1 MSDSEPTAT
10 ETPGADDAG
19 KMSFFDHLT
28 ELRTRIIW
36 SLIPSAVGLAIA
48 FYFTDRIMV
57 FLQRPLANLKTPPIF
72 LTPTEYFWTYMKV
85 AMITGVFIAM
95 PIILWNVW
103 AFVAPGLH
111 KHERRY
117 AAPFVIA
124 GSLLFLGGGAFALLL
139 VIPFAVHRRL
149 HRLHHQVHAGLRGG
163 VRAAGGDHAPVHA
176 RARDAPVPV
185 QESQVRGA
193 DQLHHRGRPHPDPRH
208 RQPDSDGGTP
218 LHPLRARHHLRAN
231 IREEEAG
238 EAGAHLREPHRVSP
252 LEFTSLDLP
261 GPVRRGIQD
270 AGFVATTA
278 IQEAALPLALRGK
291 DVAGQSQT
299 GTGKTAAFLI
309 AAFTRC
315 LTHPAPAGSGVT
327 SPRVLIIAP
336 TRELVVQIEADARL
350 LGAHTGLQILS
361 VYGGIDYNKQR
372 DALRDGCDILVGT
385 PGRLIDYLKQ
395 HIWSPGKVEVLV
407 IDEADRMFDMG
418 FIADLR
424 FILRRLP
431 KPEKRQSF
439 LFSATLSFRVLELTW
454 EFMNNPAQISIT
466 PQQKTVEKAEQVL
479 YHVGREEKFNL
490 LLGLLRRE
498 GGSRILIFSNTREEA
513 RRLEDR
519 LSRNGW
525 EARALTG
532 DVDQKKRLKI
542 LNDFKDGQLPIL
554 VATDVASRGLHIEG
568 VSHVVNWDMPQDA
581 EDYVHR
587 IGRTARAGAAGK
599 AISLVDEAGALALE
613 PIEKFIAQ
621 KIQVDWAEDDLYL
634 SEIKPTSEERRRYAE
649 EKRQRMAARGGGRGG
664 GPGRPGGGGGGGR
677 RDGRGPSR
685 GPRR

>member
-1 MSDSEPTAT
+1 
-10 ETPGADDAG
+10 
-19 KMSFFDHLT
+19 
-28 ELRTRIIW
+28 
-36 SLIPSAVGLAIA
+36 
-48 FYFTDRIMV
+48 
-57 FLQRPLANLKTPPIF
+57 
-72 LTPTEYFWTYMKV
+72 
-85 AMITGVFIAM
+85 
-95 PIILWNVW
+95 
-103 AFVAPGLH
+103 
-111 KHERRY
+111 
-117 AAPFVIA
+117 
-124 GSLLFLGGGAFALLL
+124 
-139 VIPFAVHRRL
+139 
-149 HRLHHQVHAGLRGG
+149 
-163 VRAAGGDHAPVHA
+163 
-176 RARDAPVPV
+176 
-185 QESQVRGA
+185 
-193 DQLHHRGRPHPDPRH
+193 
-208 RQPDSDGGTP
+208 
-218 LHPLRARHHLRAN
+218 
-231 IREEEAG
+231 
-238 EAGAHLREPHRVSP
+238 VSP

-315 LTHPAPAGSGVT
+315 LTHPAPARSGVT

-621 KIQVDWAEDDLYL
+621 KIQVDWAEDDLYPP
-634 SEIKPTSEERRRYAE
+634 EIKPTSEERRRYAE

>member
-1 MSDSEPTAT
+1 M
-10 ETPGADDAG
+10 
-19 KMSFFDHLT
+19 
-28 ELRTRIIW
+28 
-36 SLIPSAVGLAIA
+36 
-48 FYFTDRIMV
+48 
-57 FLQRPLANLKTPPIF
+57 
-72 LTPTEYFWTYMKV
+72 
-85 AMITGVFIAM
+85 
-95 PIILWNVW
+95 
-103 AFVAPGLH
+103 
-111 KHERRY
+111 
-117 AAPFVIA
+117 
-124 GSLLFLGGGAFALLL
+124 
-139 VIPFAVHRRL
+139 
-149 HRLHHQVHAGLRGG
+149 
-163 VRAAGGDHAPVHA
+163 
-176 RARDAPVPV
+176 
-185 QESQVRGA
+185 
-193 DQLHHRGRPHPDPRH
+193 
-208 RQPDSDGGTP
+208 
-218 LHPLRARHHLRAN
+218 
-231 IREEEAG
+231 
-238 EAGAHLREPHRVSP
+238 SP
-252 LEFTSLDLP
+252 LDFGALDLP

-270 AGFVATTA
+270 AGFVAATP

-309 AAFTRC
+309 SAFTRC
-315 LTHPAPAGSGVT
+315 LTHPAPPRSGVT
-327 SPRVLIIAP
+327 APRVLIIAP
-336 TRELVVQIEADARL
+336 TRELVVQIEADANL
-350 LGAHTGLQILS
+350 LGAHTGLRILS

-372 DALRDGCDILVGT
+372 EALRESCDILVGT

-395 HIWSPGKVEVLV
+395 HVWSPAKVEVLV

-519 LSRNGW
+519 LGRNGW
-525 EARALTG
+525 QARALTG

-542 LNDFKDGQLPIL
+542 LNDFKEGQLPIL

-568 VSHVVNWDMPQDA
+568 VSHVVNWDLPQDA

-634 SEIKPTSEERRRYAE
+634 PEIKPTSEERRRYAE
-649 EKRQRMAARGGGRGG
+649 EKRQRMAARGGRGG
-664 GPGRPGGGGGGGR
+664 GPGRPGGGGGGGGGR
-677 RDGRGPSR
+677 RDGRGPGR

>member
-1 MSDSEPTAT
+1 M
-10 ETPGADDAG
+10 
-19 KMSFFDHLT
+19 
-28 ELRTRIIW
+28 
-36 SLIPSAVGLAIA
+36 
-48 FYFTDRIMV
+48 
-57 FLQRPLANLKTPPIF
+57 
-72 LTPTEYFWTYMKV
+72 
-85 AMITGVFIAM
+85 
-95 PIILWNVW
+95 
-103 AFVAPGLH
+103 
-111 KHERRY
+111 
-117 AAPFVIA
+117 
-124 GSLLFLGGGAFALLL
+124 
-139 VIPFAVHRRL
+139 
-149 HRLHHQVHAGLRGG
+149 
-163 VRAAGGDHAPVHA
+163 
-176 RARDAPVPV
+176 
-185 QESQVRGA
+185 
-193 DQLHHRGRPHPDPRH
+193 
-208 RQPDSDGGTP
+208 
-218 LHPLRARHHLRAN
+218 
-231 IREEEAG
+231 
-238 EAGAHLREPHRVSP
+238 SP

-315 LTHPAPAGSGVT
+315 LTHPAPARSGVT

-634 SEIKPTSEERRRYAE
+634 PEIKPTSEERRRYAE

>member
-1 MSDSEPTAT
+1 M
-10 ETPGADDAG
+10 
-19 KMSFFDHLT
+19 
-28 ELRTRIIW
+28 
-36 SLIPSAVGLAIA
+36 
-48 FYFTDRIMV
+48 
-57 FLQRPLANLKTPPIF
+57 
-72 LTPTEYFWTYMKV
+72 
-85 AMITGVFIAM
+85 
-95 PIILWNVW
+95 
-103 AFVAPGLH
+103 
-111 KHERRY
+111 
-117 AAPFVIA
+117 
-124 GSLLFLGGGAFALLL
+124 
-139 VIPFAVHRRL
+139 
-149 HRLHHQVHAGLRGG
+149 
-163 VRAAGGDHAPVHA
+163 
-176 RARDAPVPV
+176 
-185 QESQVRGA
+185 
-193 DQLHHRGRPHPDPRH
+193 
-208 RQPDSDGGTP
+208 
-218 LHPLRARHHLRAN
+218 
-231 IREEEAG
+231 
-238 EAGAHLREPHRVSP
+238 SP
-252 LEFTSLDLP
+252 LEFGSLDLP
-261 GPVRRGIQD
+261 EAVRRGIQD
-270 AGFVATTA
+270 AGFVSATP

-315 LTHPAPAGSGVT
+315 LTHPAPPPAGVT

-350 LGAHTGLQILS
+350 LGAHTGLTILA

-372 DALRDGCDILVGT
+372 DALRDGCDMLVGT

-439 LFSATLSFRVLELTW
+439 LFSATLSFRVMELTW
-454 EFMNNPAQISIT
+454 EFMNNPSQITIT
-466 PQQKTVEKAEQVL
+466 PQQKTAEKAEQVL

-519 LSRNGW
+519 LGRNGW

-568 VSHVVNWDMPQDA
+568 VSHVVNWDLPQDA

-634 SEIKPTSEERRRYAE
+634 PEIKPTSEERRRYAE

-664 GPGRPGGGGGGGR
+664 PGRPGGGGGGGR
-677 RDGRGPSR
+677 RGPGR

>member
-1 MSDSEPTAT
+1 
-10 ETPGADDAG
+10 
-19 KMSFFDHLT
+19 
-28 ELRTRIIW
+28 
-36 SLIPSAVGLAIA
+36 
-48 FYFTDRIMV
+48 
-57 FLQRPLANLKTPPIF
+57 
-72 LTPTEYFWTYMKV
+72 
-85 AMITGVFIAM
+85 
-95 PIILWNVW
+95 
-103 AFVAPGLH
+103 
-111 KHERRY
+111 
-117 AAPFVIA
+117 
-124 GSLLFLGGGAFALLL
+124 
-139 VIPFAVHRRL
+139 
-149 HRLHHQVHAGLRGG
+149 
-163 VRAAGGDHAPVHA
+163 
-176 RARDAPVPV
+176 
-185 QESQVRGA
+185 
-193 DQLHHRGRPHPDPRH
+193 
-208 RQPDSDGGTP
+208 
-218 LHPLRARHHLRAN
+218 
-231 IREEEAG
+231 
-238 EAGAHLREPHRVSP
+238 VSP
-252 LEFTSLDLP
+252 LEFSSLDLP

-270 AGFVATTA
+270 AGFVAATA

-315 LTHPAPAGSGVT
+315 LTHPAPARSGVT

-568 VSHVVNWDMPQDA
+568 VSHVVNWDLPQDA

-634 SEIKPTSEERRRYAE
+634 PEIKPTSEERRRYAE

-664 GPGRPGGGGGGGR
+664 PGRPGGGGGGR
-677 RDGRGPSR
+677 RDSRGPGR

>member
-1 MSDSEPTAT
+1 M
-10 ETPGADDAG
+10 
-19 KMSFFDHLT
+19 
-28 ELRTRIIW
+28 
-36 SLIPSAVGLAIA
+36 
-48 FYFTDRIMV
+48 
-57 FLQRPLANLKTPPIF
+57 
-72 LTPTEYFWTYMKV
+72 
-85 AMITGVFIAM
+85 
-95 PIILWNVW
+95 
-103 AFVAPGLH
+103 
-111 KHERRY
+111 
-117 AAPFVIA
+117 
-124 GSLLFLGGGAFALLL
+124 
-139 VIPFAVHRRL
+139 
-149 HRLHHQVHAGLRGG
+149 
-163 VRAAGGDHAPVHA
+163 
-176 RARDAPVPV
+176 
-185 QESQVRGA
+185 
-193 DQLHHRGRPHPDPRH
+193 
-208 RQPDSDGGTP
+208 
-218 LHPLRARHHLRAN
+218 
-231 IREEEAG
+231 
-238 EAGAHLREPHRVSP
+238 SP
-252 LEFTSLDLP
+252 LSFAALDLP
-261 GPVRRGIQD
+261 GPVRRGIED

-315 LTHPAPAGSGVT
+315 LTHPAPTRGGVT
-327 SPRVLIIAP
+327 APRVLIIAP

-350 LGAHTGLQILS
+350 LGAHTGLRILS

-372 DALRDGCDILVGT
+372 EDLREGCDVLVGT

-395 HIWSPGKVEVLV
+395 HVWSPGHVEVLV

-466 PQQKTVEKAEQVL
+466 PLQKTVEKAEQVL

-519 LSRNGW
+519 LGRNGW
-525 EARALTG
+525 QARALTG

-613 PIEKFIAQ
+613 PIEKFISQ
-621 KIQVDWAEDDLYL
+621 KIHVDWAE
-634 SEIKPTSEERRRYAE
+634 E
-649 EKRQRMAARGGGRGG
+649 GRA
-664 GPGRPGGGGGGGR
+664 GRPGTFGWR
-677 RDGRGPSR
+677 RRRPPRRAPLRPRSASLASPSSR
-685 GPRR
+685 GGEGRCPALTSN